1 MSRRQFISVRALGFG
16 EEDRQ
21 PDLQVVVLSFYRPR
35 GGSRA
40 AEVISRDD
48 AIQLRDEL
56 NRMLP

>member
-16 EEDRQ
+16 EENRQ
-21 PDLQVVVLSFYRPR
+21 PDLQVVLSFYGPR

-48 AIQLRDEL
+48 AIRLRDEL
-56 NRMLP
+56 NRVLP